1 MAQPGAFA
9 GGPLG
14 FLGGIGNAIGGLF
27 GGGGQGPQLTAG
39 GNQVAQAM
47 TGGQGGQGQPA
58 PAPGAPQGAQ
68 GGMDAQMQT
77 IMAVLA
83 NPYAPPEIRQYAL
96 QLLERRQQANLP
108 GEWKVIGTDPD
119 SGKEVYGW
127 VNPYRGGPPVPYH
140 VEGGAPAAPTG
151 GQGAPTGEG
160 GAAPAPLDGMTD
172 DQKKAWVN
180 AHAMPEEPLPPKPV
194 GMTMGQYN
202 TFLLDRGLVLNYK
215 DIQGLQ
221 EQNSKSQGFTTY
233 KNTLDTWN
241 AMQRH
246 LADRSKAGDYGI
258 LNAYL
263 SIMNPKASKPQSQQE
278 LEEQLRTSGLPGQI
292 LSKFWSVLQGE
303 GSLTREE
310 RISLAENA
318 QIRMKQFQRD
328 WNNEAIS
335 MVGQAKRYHVRHPD
349 DVLPTAGAMDPF
361 DKNNVVEPRAAG
373 PSTGSGGEKP
383 SASQDSPPDDYPDA
397 FRGKDGKWHVIR
409 NGKSY
414 TVNP

>member
-1 MAQPGAFA
+1 
-9 GGPLG
+9 
-14 FLGGIGNAIGGLF
+14 
-27 GGGGQGPQLTAG
+27 
-39 GNQVAQAM
+39 
-47 TGGQGGQGQPA
+47 
-58 PAPGAPQGAQ
+58 
-68 GGMDAQMQT
+68 MQE
-77 IMAVLA
+77 IMSVLA
-83 NPYAPPEIRQYAL
+83 NPYAPDWARQYVL
-96 QLLERRQQANLP
+96 QLLERRNSGVQ
-108 GEWKVIGTDPD
+108 VIEGAIDPNTNQPTRLLF
-119 SGKEVYGW
+119 
-127 VNPYRGGPPVPYH
+127 NPYRGVVGVLNADGTISPPGGHAVQPGAQPG
-140 VEGGAPAAPTG
+140 GGAPD
-151 GQGAPTGEG
+151 EG
-160 GAAPAPLDGMTD
+160 GKAPEAPAALDGMTD
-172 DQKKAWVN
+172 DQQKAWVN

-194 GMTMGQYN
+194 GMSMGEYN
-202 TFLLDRGLVLNYK
+202 KFLLDRGLVLSYK

-241 AMQRH
+241 ALQRH

-278 LEEQLRTSGLPGQI
+278 LEEQLKTSGLPGQI
-292 LSKFWSVLQGE
+292 VSKFWSVLQGE

-361 DKNNVVEPRAAG
+361 EKKNVVEPQGAGEPKAEGGGAPPKASPGGWPAPTATAIARLKANPGEAAQFDEIFG
-373 PSTGSGGEKP
+373 PGAAKKALG
-383 SASQDSPPDDYPDA
+383 Q
-397 FRGKDGKWHVIR
+397 
-409 NGKSY
+409 
-414 TVNP
+414 